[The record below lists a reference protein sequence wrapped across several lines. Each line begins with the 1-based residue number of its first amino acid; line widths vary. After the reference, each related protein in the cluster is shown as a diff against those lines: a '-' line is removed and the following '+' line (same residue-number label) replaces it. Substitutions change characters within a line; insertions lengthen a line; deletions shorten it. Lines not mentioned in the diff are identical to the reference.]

1 MLSGATPSH
10 RVVVLRGANLNP
22 WELRSWQRL
31 PDRFDVVFPVIA
43 GNRFELALG
52 GLEQVPVRAL
62 SDFMP
67 PGGLR
72 DLAGRAPMNRYLRID
87 KQLAGATVVHAAELH
102 PWFTAQAA
110 RLKPRL
116 GYKLVVTV
124 WETIPFAD
132 AYRNVLTRSHRKLV
146 IERTDLFMAATE
158 RARDALLLEGA
169 PAEKITVSPPGID
182 LDRFGT
188 AAASSPAR
196 DEILSPGRLVWEK
209 GHQDVLRAVAALR
222 EGLAGQRLE
231 PRVLIVG
238 SGGEERRLKAYARDL
253 RIADAVE
260 FRRHVPYDEMPA
272 VYARASCM
280 VLASLAVRGWEEQFG
295 MVLAEGM
302 AAGLPLLASSSGAI
316 PEVAGDS
323 ATYFS
328 PGDWVGL
335 ARALAAGPLAGAPGA
350 RVEHPAERVE
360 RYSTA
365 AAAARLASAYD
376 RVLSP

>member
-1 MLSGATPSH
+1 VTRH
-10 RVVVLRGANLNP
+10 RVVVLRGAHLNP

-31 PDRFDVVFPVIA
+31 PDRFEVVFPVIA
-43 GNRFELALG
+43 GNQFELALG
-52 GLEQVPVRAL
+52 GLEQVNVRAL
-62 SDFMP
+62 SDLMP

-72 DLAGRAPMNRYLRID
+72 DLAVRAPLNRYLGIE
-87 KQLAGATVVHAAELH
+87 KQLAGAAVVHAAELH
-102 PWFTAQAA
+102 PWYTAQAA
-110 RLKPRL
+110 RLKPRV

-132 AYRNVLTRSHRKLV
+132 AYRNVLTRPHRRLV

-169 PAEKITVSPPGID
+169 PAEKIVVAPPGID
-182 LDRFGT
+182 LDRFG
-188 AAASSPAR
+188 AAAATSPAR
-196 DEILSPGRLVWEK
+196 HEILSPGRLVWEK
-209 GHQDVLRAVAALR
+209 GHQDVLRSVAALR
-222 EGLAGQRLE
+222 AGLAGRRLE

-253 RIADAVE
+253 GIADAVE
-260 FRRHVPYDEMPA
+260 FRRHVPYDEMPG

-280 VLASLAVRGWEEQFG
+280 VLASLPIRGWEEQFG

-302 AAGLPLLASSSGAI
+302 AAGLPLLASTSGAI

-335 ARALAAGPLAGAPGA
+335 ARALADGPLSGAPGA

-360 RYSTA
+360 MYSTA
-365 AAAARLASAYD
+365 AAASRLAAAYD
-376 RVLSP
+376 RVLSS

>member
-1 MLSGATPSH
+1 M
-10 RVVVLRGANLNP
+10 
-22 WELRSWQRL
+22 
-31 PDRFDVVFPVIA
+31 
-43 GNRFELALG
+43 
-52 GLEQVPVRAL
+52 
-62 SDFMP
+62 
-67 PGGLR
+67 
-72 DLAGRAPMNRYLRID
+72 
-87 KQLAGATVVHAAELH
+87 
-102 PWFTAQAA
+102 
-110 RLKPRL
+110 
-116 GYKLVVTV
+116 
-124 WETIPFAD
+124 
-132 AYRNVLTRSHRKLV
+132 
-146 IERTDLFMAATE
+146 
-158 RARDALLLEGA
+158 
-169 PAEKITVSPPGID
+169 
-182 LDRFGT
+182 
-188 AAASSPAR
+188 
-196 DEILSPGRLVWEK
+196 
-209 GHQDVLRAVAALR
+209 LRAVAALR

-335 ARALAAGPLAGAPGA
+335 ARALAAGPLAGAPPA

-376 RVLSP
+376 RVLSS